1 MNKVNGLRIGTPFLL
16 MLFLSVSSCS
26 NQKKG
31 IQSIEPVKH
40 VIVIGV
46 DAMSPDGITNANTPV
61 MDGIMKNGAFTLNA
75 RGVLPTSSSTNWAS
89 MVSGVGPA
97 QHGVTSNGWERDDH
111 TIPPMRTGLEDIFPT
126 IIGVTRQQRPNIEM
140 GAIYTWSG
148 FGRLIE
154 RSALSYDTTQP
165 SDVETLV
172 QVKNYIKEKKP
183 DFLFVHFDDVDHVG
197 HDKGHKTSYFYD
209 AVTTVDQQIG
219 EIIQATKDAG
229 TFDDTVFIISADHGG
244 IGFGHGGET
253 LDELEIPFLLYGKG
267 VKAGYLIKNTVYTYD
282 NAATAASLLGVNQ
295 PYAWIGKPVQSAF
308 IGFPEPDLGEQKVQ
322 IASPIIFPKP
332 NLYDLAGGLYI
343 DELPKVKMEV
353 RNNSE
358 IRYTTDGSVP
368 TINSELYTGPFELS
382 QSAVVMAKAFI
393 GEQQESNV
401 TTAYFRLVKKNSKN
415 GVRYTYYEGENWKF
429 LPVFENMKPLSEGK
443 KYEFRIDDIN
453 KKDNQFGIQFKSSL
467 KIVTTGE
474 YRFYLSSDDGSKL
487 YIDGELVVDNDG
499 GHGTIERMG
508 SISLEEGMHPITVD
522 YHNQAG
528 GAWLDAFYKG
538 PGTPKQIIPA
548 NLLFLD

>member
-1 MNKVNGLRIGTPFLL
+1 MKKAYKLRFMTLL
-16 MLFLSVSSCS
+16 SSGFMLLISSCS
-26 NQKKG
+26 NQTKTNYS
-31 IQSIEPVKH
+31 IQPVKH

-46 DAMSPDGITNANTPV
+46 DAMSPDGIINADTPI
-61 MDGIMKNGAFTLNA
+61 MDAIMQNGAFTLNA

-111 TIPPMRTGLEDIFPT
+111 TIPPIQTGLEDIFPT
-126 IIGVTRQQRPNIEM
+126 VFGVSRQQRPTIEM

-154 RSALSYDTTQP
+154 RSALSYDITQP
-165 SDVETLV
+165 SDKETLIKA
-172 QVKNYIKEKKP
+172 KNYIKDKKP

-209 AVTTVDQQIG
+209 AVAIVDKQIG

-229 TFDDTVFIISADHGG
+229 TFDNTVFVISADHGG
-244 IGFGHGGET
+244 IGYGHGGET
-253 LDELEIPFLLYGKG
+253 LDEIEIPFFLYGEG
-267 VKAGYLIKNTVYTYD
+267 VKKGHLIKNTVYTYD
-282 NAATAASLLGVNQ
+282 NAATVASLLGIDQ
-295 PYAWIGKPVQSAF
+295 PYAWIGKPVKSAF
-308 IGFPEPDLGEQKVQ
+308 IGFPEPDLGAQKIQ
-322 IASPIIFPKP
+322 IVSPVIFPKP

-343 DELPKVKMEV
+343 DEVPHVKIEV
-353 RNNSE
+353 TNDSE
-358 IRYTTDGSVP
+358 IRYTTDGTLP
-368 TINSELYTGPFELS
+368 TKNSELYTKPFKLS
-382 QSAVVMAKAFI
+382 ESAVVMAKSFI

-401 TTAYFRLVKKNSKN
+401 ATAYFRLIKSDSKN
-415 GVRYTYYEGENWKF
+415 GVRYTYYHGDDWKF
-429 LPVFENMKPLSEGK
+429 LPVFENMKPLAHGT
-443 KYEFRIDDIN
+443 KYEFRIDEIN
-453 KKDNQFGIQFKSSL
+453 KRDNQFGIQFKSTL
-467 KIVTTGE
+467 EIITAGE

-487 YIDGELVVDNDG
+487 YINGALVVDNDG

-508 SISLEEGMHPITVD
+508 SISLEAGMHQITID

-538 PGTPKQIIPA
+538 PGVPKQIIPA
-548 NLLFLD
+548 NRLFLD